1 MLPVVIACVCVMLA
15 VCLPDEE
22 ESLDAPVSGAQGG
35 PPCRTLMSD
44 KNRPESKKKKPSC
57 KTKVHSRVFE
67 PDEGV
72 LNRLRE
78 ECALCVLKSGDCCI

>member
-1 MLPVVIACVCVMLA
+1 MLTFGSEVRSGVDNMLPVVIALCVCVCVWMLA

-44 KNRPESKKKKPSC
+44 RNRPRK
-57 KTKVHSRVFE
+57 
-67 PDEGV
+67 
-72 LNRLRE
+72 
-78 ECALCVLKSGDCCI
+78 

>member
-44 KNRPESKKKKPSC
+44 KNRPESKKKNPHVKPKYTAES
-57 KTKVHSRVFE
+57 
-67 PDEGV
+67 
-72 LNRLRE
+72 LNQMRG
-78 ECALCVLKSGDCCI
+78 S